1 MRIGYAIPNQEM
13 LGGTNNA
20 PFAGH
25 GEVGPAD
32 FNHGTA
38 GQARRALQPDR
49 NGSSGSA
56 CSDKAPRMDRVKRG
70 SLGKP
75 SRQACDQAGF
85 ASMSVN
91 EVCTAPPKQSPD
103 RKNAPGIFERP
114 NRVHQFRN
122 DMRLPSQLPALI
134 NEKPVV
140 AASHDRLNA
149 VAERANQ
156 VEDMNL
162 CTPALAL
169 RH

>member
-1 MRIGYAIPNQEM
+1 M
-13 LGGTNNA
+13 LGRTND
-20 PFAGH
+20 PPSAGH
-25 GEVGPAD
+25 GEVGTAD
-32 FNHGTA
+32 FNHSATGH
-38 GQARRALQPDR
+38 ARRALQPDCD
-49 NGSSGSA
+49 SSRGSA
-56 CSDKAPRMDRVKRG
+56 GSDKAPRMDRVKRG

-91 EVCTAPPKQSPD
+91 EVCTAPPKQSSD
-103 RKNAPGIFERP
+103 CKNAPGILERP
-114 NRVHQFRN
+114 NRVHEFRN
-122 DMRLPSQLPALI
+122 DMRLHSQLSALF
-134 NEKPVV
+134 NEKSVV

-156 VEDMNL
+156 VENMNL